1 MLLQKVAVQKEEKEM
16 DLVDIFIVA
25 FDIFTMALAV
35 AYLIFHFRDSIKRL
49 FSRKVKNGIRRVSE
63 VRVSFYDCTEFDV
76 IQTKEALDAIP
87 PCIRKLF
94 SHDRYTMYVLSEK
107 LFQKHFKSLK
117 CDGFFEPDK
126 TRIVIKATLDMDSI
140 IWHEFGHFVD
150 YSCMAHSDGKYGY
163 ASDEDTYITITRR
176 LLSPYLK
183 LSIGK
188 YFRQD
193 NTEMFAF
200 SFDRFIAKRWK
211 TIPSYLMVFVSKKI
225 SYLYDV
231 AKKLNL
237 L

>member
-1 MLLQKVAVQKEEKEM
+1 M

-25 FDIFTMALAV
+25 FDIFTLALTV
-35 AYLIFHFRDSIKRL
+35 AYLVFCFRDFFKRV
-49 FSRKVKNGIRRVSE
+49 FSKKIKNGIRRVSE
-63 VRVSFYDCTEFDV
+63 VRVFFYDCTEYDV
-76 IQTKEALDAIP
+76 IQTEKALNAIP

-94 SHDRYTMYVLSEK
+94 FHDRYTMYVLSGK
-107 LFQKHFKSLK
+107 LFRKHFKSLK

-126 TRIVIKATLDMDSI
+126 ARIVIKTTSDMDSI

-150 YSCMAHSDGKYGY
+150 YSCMAHSDGEYGY
-163 ASDEDTYITITRR
+163 ASDEDTHITVTRR
-176 LLSPYLK
+176 LLSPYFK

-200 SFDRFIAKRWK
+200 SFDRFIAKQWK
-211 TIPSYLMVFVSKKI
+211 VIPPYLMDFVSKKI